1 MNGVP
6 GALQNRDPACRA
18 RQVNSRHIARCA
30 ATRLHGACG
39 RTRSAGQ
46 LPPFFAIST
55 ILTCI
60 FTNGFTNE
68 IFQYVYAYN
77 TIFKILY
84 CHF

>member
-18 RQVNSRHIARCA
+18 RQVNSRYLLAV
-30 ATRLHGACG
+30 
-39 RTRSAGQ
+39 
-46 LPPFFAIST
+46 ST

>member
-39 RTRSAGQ
+39 LPRTAGQ
-46 LPPFFAIST
+46 LPPYCPLCRDSLAWRLRAHTQRRSTPAIF
-55 ILTCI
+55 CRQRY
-60 FTNGFTNE
+60 F
-68 IFQYVYAYN
+68 N
-77 TIFKILY
+77 TLFY
-84 CHF
+84 

>member
-46 LPPFFAIST
+46 LPLSIWETPDFKSDFF
-55 ILTCI
+55 
-60 FTNGFTNE
+60 
-68 IFQYVYAYN
+68 
-77 TIFKILY
+77 KR
-84 CHF
+84 

>member
-18 RQVNSRHIARCA
+18 QQVNSRH
-30 ATRLHGACG
+30 
-39 RTRSAGQ
+39 
-46 LPPFFAIST
+46 FFAVST

>member
-1 MNGVP
+1 MAKWELNPRALGKAL
-6 GALQNRDPACRA
+6 GALCNPRRPAA
-18 RQVNSRHIARCA
+18 
-30 ATRLHGACG
+30 HG
-39 RTRSAGQ
+39 RSTPAI
-46 LPPFFAIST
+46 FFAIST